1 MRYEIT
7 IHNSNSPDYFATPY
21 HEVIGTATIV
31 SKDRHLT
38 YAILGTIFREWPSI
52 TDVIVTVISAGSYST
67 KLNVSIHSWSRELD
81 GHRLPDLK

>member
-1 MRYEIT
+1 MKYIIT

-21 HEVIGTATIV
+21 HTQIGTATVV

-38 YAILGTIFREWPSI
+38 YDILGTIVRDYPYI
-52 TDVIVTVISAGSYST
+52 TDVIITVMLGR
-67 KLNVSIHSWSRELD
+67 NVSIHSWSRELD